1 MSPVLRALVVDDSP
15 VMRRS
20 LVLALGRL
28 GSLSLHEAE
37 DGVEAIRKLSAE
49 RFDLVVTDINMPVM
63 DGLKLIRHI
72 RSVSG
77 MATMPIVVVT
87 TEAAEIDRRKAMD
100 LGANVYLVK
109 PVQAHEVLDAVKPLL
124 PAAQVE

>member
-1 MSPVLRALVVDDSP
+1 MWPALRALVVDDSP

-20 LVLALGRL
+20 LVQALGRL
-28 GSLSLHEAE
+28 ALQLHEAE
-37 DGVEAIRKLSAE
+37 DGVEAIRKLAAD

-72 RSVSG
+72 RAG
-77 MATMPIVVVT
+77 IETATLPIVVVT

-109 PVQAHEVLDAVKPLL
+109 PVQAHEVIEAVKPLL
-124 PAAQVE
+124 PAAPVE